1 MTTRSS
7 VGRRAGILVA
17 VLLPLILAA
26 GPARASEPPAGG
38 FMAVDAWTND
48 DGAID
53 PGDPGDGGSSG
64 PVFDAWGA
72 GSSPDP
78 TEPGW
83 NPDRTSKDVAR
94 CIAAAGPGSSTTV
107 TVDTGYPGYVCTF
120 AVLYL
125 NTTGSPVTVELGSVL
140 HDPGLAVD
148 ALVEPI
154 RTVPPGETARFDAAV
169 TVDQGAPMGEALS
182 FQIVLT
188 VAGEGC
194 VPLTPEDIPE
204 GAVLVNDSGL
214 CAYFYDAEPGAC
226 GPGWSEGAPFA
237 WHLVVTR
244 TGGATG
250 GTLTGVF
257 TDAGDVT
264 TDTPSKVNRSVLHYY
279 LYTPTDDTMVG
290 AYVELDGGRP
300 RRPKLVVSNTCNDPD
315 GFGHVPGDETGTAS
329 ILTLAGFI
337 VFVLLSAWRSP
348 CARHG

>member
-17 VLLPLILAA
+17 VLLPFFLAA

-38 FMAVDAWTND
+38 FLVVDAWTND
-48 DGAID
+48 DGVTD

-83 NPDRTSKDVAR
+83 DPDRASKDVAR
-94 CIAAAGPGSSTTV
+94 CVATAAPGSSSEV
-107 TVDTGYPGYVCTF
+107 TVDIGYPGYVCTF
-120 AVLYL
+120 AVVYL
-125 NTTGSPVTVELGSVL
+125 NTTESPVTVGLASVL

-148 ALVEPI
+148 VLVAPI
-154 RTVPPGETARFDAAV
+154 RTVPPGETVRFDAAV

-214 CAYFYDAEPGAC
+214 CTYFYDAEPGAC
-226 GPGWSEGAPFA
+226 GPSWSEGAPFA

-264 TDTPSKVNRSVLHYY
+264 TDTPSNVNRSVLHYH

-300 RRPKLVVSNTCNDPD
+300 RRPILVLSHTCNDPD
-315 GFGHVPGDETGTAS
+315 GFGHVPVSDAGTAP
-329 ILTLAGFI
+329 ILAVTGLAA
-337 VFVLLSAWRSP
+337 LALSSASRRLH
-348 CARHG
+348 ARDG